1 MKRNASYLV
10 QKRDGSREWLRATK
24 LARSIQAALDEDGAL
39 GFGDAFELAAAVLRD
54 LALRRAQGPRRDHV
68 GDGEAA
74 VTTAEIATRVE
85 RILFASGHARA
96 ALRYVAARAA
106 NLRRAQALAT
116 RTSPSTMPGA
126 VVARRGVPPT
136 IDTGSP
142 HGRGYE
148 RN

>member
-24 LARSIQAALDEDGAL
+24 LARSIQAALDDEGAV

-54 LALRRAQGPRRDHV
+54 LALRRAQGPRPDGV
-68 GDGEAA
+68 DDGEAV

-85 RILFASGHARA
+85 RILFASGHPRA

-106 NLRRAQALAT
+106 NLRRAQTIAT
-116 RTSPSTMPGA
+116 RSSPSTPLGA
-126 VVARRGVPPT
+126 VGSRTGVPPT
-136 IDTGSP
+136 IDMSSP